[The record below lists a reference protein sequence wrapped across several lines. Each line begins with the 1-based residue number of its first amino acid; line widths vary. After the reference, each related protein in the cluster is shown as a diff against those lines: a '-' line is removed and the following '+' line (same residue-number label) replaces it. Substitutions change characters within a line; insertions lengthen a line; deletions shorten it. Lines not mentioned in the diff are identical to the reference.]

1 MFAPSRGGDF
11 LKSAFRSFGGA
22 VVIAASFKRNTG
34 AVQSRLVSPI
44 LNYSHFLNSP
54 CVDQRLVS
62 REAICER
69 KSSL

>member
-34 AVQSRLVSPI
+34 AV
-44 LNYSHFLNSP
+44 
-54 CVDQRLVS
+54 S